1 MKVLSNIIDQS
12 ELLLP
17 KILAVLGLI
26 VMLVGS
32 SSIGAS
38 IIGVVLYLV
47 GMYMIADKL
56 NNRDVFRFALLS
68 SIALAVGLIIAAIV
82 MGAGALLGFL
92 TLQPGVA
99 LGTMIVALIIVYI
112 AILATGWFKKRL
124 MEQIE
129 PHTETTVAVWA
140 GRLYW
145 WGAILTIVIIGLLL
159 VFIAMILEII
169 AIALLK

>member
-1 MKVLSNIIDQS
+1 MSNSISRS

-32 SSIGAS
+32 SNIGAN

-47 GMYMIADKL
+47 GMYMIADRL
-56 NNRDVFRFALLS
+56 NNKDIFRFALIS
-68 SIALAVGLIIAAIV
+68 SIALAVGVIIAAIIV
-82 MGAGALLGFL
+82 GAGALLGFL
-92 TLQPGVA
+92 TLHPGVA
-99 LGTMIVALIIVYI
+99 LGTMIVALVIVYI

-129 PHTETTVAVWA
+129 PHTETIVAVWA

-145 WGAILTIVIIGLLL
+145 WGAILTIIIIGLLL

-169 AIALLK
+169 ALVLLR